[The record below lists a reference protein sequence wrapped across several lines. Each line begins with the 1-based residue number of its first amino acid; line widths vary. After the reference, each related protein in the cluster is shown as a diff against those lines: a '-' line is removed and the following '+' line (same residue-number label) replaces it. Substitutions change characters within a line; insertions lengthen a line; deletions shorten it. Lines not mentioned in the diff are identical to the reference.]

1 MPARP
6 AIAAV
11 SGLALLMLVAPAV
24 VAGIALVDSSFF
36 AGFQT
41 WFLGVSAWLASL
53 AHARVL
59 LMLPLA
65 AMVARAKEDS

>member
-6 AIAAV
+6 AIAALA
-11 SGLALLMLVAPAV
+11 GLALIMLVAPAV
-24 VAGIALVDSSFF
+24 VAAIALVDSGLF
-36 AGFQT
+36 AGFQSS
-41 WFLGVSAWLASL
+41 FLDISAWLASL

-59 LMLPLA
+59 LLLPLV